1 MSDERGSVGDDS
13 AEDERG
19 LDVPPGGGG
28 FTGPTGGGVNVPP
41 GGGGFTG
48 PTGGSGDVPPDNGR
62 GPAGS
67 ES

>member
-28 FTGPTGGGVNVPP
+28 FTGPTGG
-41 GGGGFTG
+41 
-48 PTGGSGDVPPDNGR
+48 SGDVPPSASDPGL
-62 GPAGS
+62 ADS